1 MFSSSRMESCFQ
13 SFLIYVSSSTQLLVN
28 LINQKKIS
36 SHLLIESHKR
46 HKRSIC
52 NVNKVYIVIYLL
64 LSVISISNCAA
75 HLETTTDVLNLE
87 EIGAIFHK
95 VAYPTSTTT
104 TKRSITDNV
113 YVPSITTV
121 PTPSLTTF
129 RYVSNLLYSTVFYI
143 NFLCV
148 LLIPLSIQFKLI
160 LFLLSSST
168 FIRDGLSVVLFL
180 ILILSFC
187 AVLPSSKQQKI

>member
-1 MFSSSRMESCFQ
+1 MFSSSRMESCSQ
-13 SFLIYVSSSTQLLVN
+13 SFLIYVLSSTQLLVN

-129 RYVSNLLYSTVFYI
+129 RYVSNLFYSTVFLKLIFCVYLYSQ
-143 NFLCV
+143 FLV
-148 LLIPLSIQFKLI
+148 QFNPKLI
-160 LFLLSSST
+160 LFLFFS
-168 FIRDGLSVVLFL
+168 IPRRH
-180 ILILSFC
+180 SFGMD
-187 AVLPSSKQQKI
+187 